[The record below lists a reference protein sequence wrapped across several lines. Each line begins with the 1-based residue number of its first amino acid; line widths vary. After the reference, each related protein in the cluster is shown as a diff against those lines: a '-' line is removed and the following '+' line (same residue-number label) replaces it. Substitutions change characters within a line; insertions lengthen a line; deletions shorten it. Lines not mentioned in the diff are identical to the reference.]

1 MKINVQGFASEF
13 TATFA
18 NAEDAQAFTGAM
30 VDIGSPM
37 TERETRGLALACGA
51 VVVEILPEHVL
62 LALDLA
68 EMSEAEAEDVTIEA
82 PSPVDPSEAL
92 RILAHLDAQAIV
104 RDWTHVE
111 TFAPDSI

>member
-18 NAEDAQAFTGAM
+18 NAEDARAFTGAM
-30 VDIGSPM
+30 LDNGGPI

-51 VVVEILPEHVL
+51 ILVEILPEHVL

-68 EMSEAEAEDVTIEA
+68 EMSEAEAEDPTIEA
-82 PSPVDPSEAL
+82 PAPDASFAL
-92 RILAHLDAQAIV
+92 AALDWLDALNA
-104 RDWTHVE
+104 
-111 TFAPDSI
+111 